1 MKKGHYF
8 GWTVLFDPECDAMKN
23 RFKKK
28 CSVNDD
34 ISVLGLSTRVENVL
48 KKNNLAC
55 VGDVLTSKRIMYL
68 PYLGEKSRKELRR
81 ALLDNNLPLKRE
93 TFAIGGRARRNN
105 VAV

>member
-1 MKKGHYF
+1 
-8 GWTVLFDPECDAMKN
+8 MKN

-48 KKNNLAC
+48 KKNNLAS

-81 ALLDNNLPLKRE
+81 ALLDNKFTIEEGNFCHRGK
-93 TFAIGGRARRNN
+93 GKKQ
-105 VAV
+105 